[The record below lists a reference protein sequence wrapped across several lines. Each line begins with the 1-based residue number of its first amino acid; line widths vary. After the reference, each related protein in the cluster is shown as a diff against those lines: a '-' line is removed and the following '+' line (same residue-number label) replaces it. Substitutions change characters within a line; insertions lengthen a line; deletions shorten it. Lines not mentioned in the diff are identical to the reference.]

1 MRIAKDELVAALNL
15 RYDHYSAT
23 TIFEAART
31 RADLADKSDYDG
43 AELAA
48 FRAALARVGD
58 RLEKVNERLDAL
70 TGTSPQPAPASP
82 SVEAAPEATP
92 EATVEAKPEAKP
104 EPEEPKSDPPSKKKK
119 KATAGD
125 AAPTLVSLRGLELAA
140 GDELLMCGDFVG
152 WDVEQARPLTRA
164 GDRWQAALEL
174 DPGTEVAFK
183 FLRRSASGDVAWEP
197 GENRTVVG
205 GAKLDATWRSA
216 RIDD

>member
-1 MRIAKDELVAALNL
+1 MRIAKDELVAALGL

-23 TIFEAART
+23 TIFETARH
-31 RADLADKSDYDG
+31 RAELADKPEYDA

-48 FRAALARVGD
+48 FRAALSRVGD
-58 RLEKVNERLDAL
+58 RLDKVNARLDAL
-70 TGTSPQPAPASP
+70 AGAPA
-82 SVEAAPEATP
+82 EAPPEPKAEAKP
-92 EATVEAKPEAKP
+92 EEAKPEAPKKKGKKAEATEAKP
-104 EPEEPKSDPPSKKKK
+104 EP
-119 KATAGD
+119 TV
-125 AAPTLVSLRGLELAA
+125 VSLSGLELAD

-152 WDVEQARPLTRA
+152 WDVAQARPLTRA

-183 FLRRSASGDVAWEP
+183 FLRRTPTGDVAWEP
-197 GENRTVVG
+197 GENRKVVG